1 MYDILFIDDKFKEIK
16 ETFSYLQDKH
26 IRCFYSD
33 GDKYLP
39 QSGRERLPFQNLKY
53 ISLDLH
59 LENRGITVIK
69 DNKMALST
77 LSSVIKS
84 FVNDGKDITII
95 VNTSFPDEF
104 DESCFF
110 KYLEFKTNPIIKK
123 EEKSAEVSVLHN
135 NAKDIVAQAHQEI
148 LRNVV
153 IREAIEIENLIYI
166 KVQKNFKSIALKLLN
181 NQLDKIKKFD
191 FRAKI
196 QLYELLNNNEI
207 CERLNDLR
215 ELRNK
220 FAHGSSPPEADLLD
234 FLEDMKKLKQRI

>member
-1 MYDILFIDDKFKEIK
+1 M
-16 ETFSYLQDKH
+16 
-26 IRCFYSD
+26 
-33 GDKYLP
+33 
-39 QSGRERLPFQNLKY
+39 
-53 ISLDLH
+53 DLH

-166 KVQKNFKSIALKLLN
+166 KVQENFTSITPELSISLPSLTKLLMTDDN
-181 NQLDKIKKFD
+181 VDNAILLSFITVIPLFSKCKSKEIYFKF
-191 FRAKI
+191 
-196 QLYELLNNNEI
+196 
-207 CERLNDLR
+207 
-215 ELRNK
+215 
-220 FAHGSSPPEADLLD
+220 
-234 FLEDMKKLKQRI
+234 